1 MAYIKTMKDANGNVV
16 YPQTHVRAV
25 YTADGETLE
34 TKLNNLPTKV
44 SELENDAGFIASTV
58 DNLTNYYKKTE
69 TYTQDEVKDLINAI
83 TTLNIEVV
91 TEKPTENISTTTIY
105 LVGTD
110 TAADNDFEEWIYTN
124 GNWELIGTT
133 AIDLTPYAT
142 KEYVEE
148 TIDNHFFI
156 VETIKQGSNYI
167 LDNIT
172 FDEIVEKFN
181 NGGTMVCHVDGT
193 DYIPLLSV
201 TTSKIMFSGIY
212 QGTSVSLDFTTDG
225 VGVLTTTRL
234 AENNTFNNYYTKQEV
249 DTSLQNTID
258 SIDTN
263 KDWNENDSTS
273 AKYIQNR
280 THYIEP
286 YGASYFD
293 PTFIIKN
300 ISANVMRDAVCGFP
314 REEFILLLTDM
325 NNNTETL
332 NVIPTANNGT
342 ITGSGDISISYYCGN
357 LKLLEND
364 TTFTSTSYSDT
375 GEAWCLIFGHMEIPY
390 IWFIS
395 SVDMNM
401 MDMRRSG
408 ETVVK
413 LDNKYLDIANI
424 KTSELNNDANFI
436 NEENVDAKIN
446 TIDTSK
452 DWNQNDETAANY
464 IENRTHYVIS
474 NEKSSEDFYAKAFSE
489 TDWVANNTIYGYQEI
504 INDASKTL
512 IPNCGTYLSIDYD
525 GIEYIV
531 EVKKFPSTWGKIV
544 YVGNLFLL
552 TQAEDYVADEANF
565 FLDQIVDTK
574 EPFLIT
580 FGTEV
585 PK

>member
-44 SELENDAGFIASTV
+44 SELENDAGFITSTV

-105 LVGTD
+105 LIGTD
-110 TAADNDFEEWIYTN
+110 TETDNDFEEWIYTN

-142 KEYVEE
+142 KEYVN
-148 TIDNHFFI
+148 T
-156 VETIKQGSNYI
+156 Q
-167 LDNIT
+167 
-172 FDEIVEKFN
+172 
-181 NGGTMVCHVDGT
+181 
-193 DYIPLLSV
+193 
-201 TTSKIMFSGIY
+201 
-212 QGTSVSLDFTTDG
+212 FT
-225 VGVLTTTRL
+225 
-234 AENNTFNNYYTKQEV
+234 ENQ
-249 DTSLQNTID
+249 
-258 SIDTN
+258 
-263 KDWNENDSTS
+263 
-273 AKYIQNR
+273 A
-280 THYIEP
+280 
-286 YGASYFD
+286 
-293 PTFIIKN
+293 
-300 ISANVMRDAVCGFP
+300 
-314 REEFILLLTDM
+314 
-325 NNNTETL
+325 
-332 NVIPTANNGT
+332 
-342 ITGSGDISISYYCGN
+342 
-357 LKLLEND
+357 
-364 TTFTSTSYSDT
+364 
-375 GEAWCLIFGHMEIPY
+375 
-390 IWFIS
+390 
-395 SVDMNM
+395 
-401 MDMRRSG
+401 
-408 ETVVK
+408 
-413 LDNKYLDIANI
+413 
-424 KTSELNNDANFI
+424 
-436 NEENVDAKIN
+436 
-446 TIDTSK
+446 

-552 TQAEDYVADEANF
+552 TQTEDYVADEANF

>member
-234 AENNTFNNYYTKQEV
+234 AENNTFNNYYTKQK
-249 DTSLQNTID
+249 L
-258 SIDTN
+258 
-263 KDWNENDSTS
+263 
-273 AKYIQNR
+273 AKLMQ
-280 THYIEP
+280 
-286 YGASYFD
+286 
-293 PTFIIKN
+293 
-300 ISANVMRDAVCGFP
+300 
-314 REEFILLLTDM
+314 
-325 NNNTETL
+325 L
-332 NVIPTANNGT
+332 N
-342 ITGSGDISISYYCGN
+342 
-357 LKLLEND
+357 
-364 TTFTSTSYSDT
+364 
-375 GEAWCLIFGHMEIPY
+375 
-390 IWFIS
+390 
-395 SVDMNM
+395 
-401 MDMRRSG
+401 
-408 ETVVK
+408 
-413 LDNKYLDIANI
+413 
-424 KTSELNNDANFI
+424 
-436 NEENVDAKIN
+436 
-446 TIDTSK
+446 
-452 DWNQNDETAANY
+452 
-464 IENRTHYVIS
+464 
-474 NEKSSEDFYAKAFSE
+474 
-489 TDWVANNTIYGYQEI
+489 
-504 INDASKTL
+504 
-512 IPNCGTYLSIDYD
+512 
-525 GIEYIV
+525 
-531 EVKKFPSTWGKIV
+531 
-544 YVGNLFLL
+544 
-552 TQAEDYVADEANF
+552 
-565 FLDQIVDTK
+565 
-574 EPFLIT
+574 
-580 FGTEV
+580 
-585 PK
+585 

>member
-1 MAYIKTMKDANGNVV
+1 MAYIKTMKDANGNIV
-16 YPQTHVRAV
+16 YPQTHVKAV
-25 YTADGETLE
+25 YAADGETLE

-44 SELENDAGFIASTV
+44 SELENDAGFITSTV

-69 TYTQDEVKDLINAI
+69 TYTQDEVKGLINAI

-110 TAADNDFEEWIYTN
+110 TEADNDFEEWIYTN

-142 KEYVEE
+142 KEY
-148 TIDNHFFI
+148 IDAKL
-156 VETIKQGSNYI
+156 V
-167 LDNIT
+167 DN
-172 FDEIVEKFN
+172 
-181 NGGTMVCHVDGT
+181 
-193 DYIPLLSV
+193 
-201 TTSKIMFSGIY
+201 
-212 QGTSVSLDFTTDG
+212 Q
-225 VGVLTTTRL
+225 
-234 AENNTFNNYYTKQEV
+234 A
-249 DTSLQNTID
+249 
-258 SIDTN
+258 
-263 KDWNENDSTS
+263 DWNENDSSS

-280 THYIEP
+280 THYVEP

-300 ISANVMRDAVCGFP
+300 ISANVMSDAVCGFP

-357 LKLLEND
+357 LKLLENN

-375 GEAWCLIFGHMEIPY
+375 GETWCLIFGHMEIPY
-390 IWFIS
+390 VWFIS

-408 ETVVK
+408 ETIVK

-552 TQAEDYVADEANF
+552 TQTEDYVADEANF

-585 PK
+585 PM

>member
-1 MAYIKTMKDANGNVV
+1 MAYIKTMKDANGNIV

-44 SELENDAGFIASTV
+44 SELENDTGFITSTV
-58 DNLTNYYKKTE
+58 NNLTNYYKKTE

-91 TEKPTENISTTTIY
+91 TEKPIENISTTTIY

-142 KEYVEE
+142 KEYVNTAFIENQADWNE
-148 TIDNHFFI
+148 TN
-156 VETIKQGSNYI
+156 TAAASYI
-167 LDNIT
+167 RNKTHYELPYGPDLFHDMATYNE
-172 FDEIVEKFN
+172 D
-181 NGGTMVCHVDGT
+181 
-193 DYIPLLSV
+193 S
-201 TTSKIMFSGIY
+201 
-212 QGTSVSLDFTTDG
+212 TSVSLPTG
-225 VGVLTTTRL
+225 YGGYGG
-234 AENNTFNNYYTKQEV
+234 AA
-249 DTSLQNTID
+249 SLVVIAQDAQGNI
-258 SIDTN
+258 
-263 KDWNENDSTS
+263 
-273 AKYIQNR
+273 IQ
-280 THYIEP
+280 
-286 YGASYFD
+286 
-293 PTFIIKN
+293 
-300 ISANVMRDAVCGFP
+300 
-314 REEFILLLTDM
+314 
-325 NNNTETL
+325 ETL
-332 NVIPTANNGT
+332 SRKDNTNF
-342 ITGSGDISISYYCGN
+342 SIIQAKREQYGNRAYYYGN
-357 LKLLEND
+357 LKLGAD
-364 TTFTSTSYSDT
+364 YFSSTHTFTSTEDT
-375 GEAWCLIFGHMEIPY
+375 GENFFLFDPGYEVSTLYLVSANSFRKV
-390 IWFIS
+390 
-395 SVDMNM
+395 SVHNPAQA
-401 MDMRRSG
+401 
-408 ETVVK
+408 TIKK

-474 NEKSSEDFYAKAFSE
+474 NEKSSEDFYAKTFSE

-552 TQAEDYVADEANF
+552 TQTEDYVADEANF